1 METKM
6 NITSKILAVTAVAA
20 MSFAG
25 VSHAAGTSDR
35 VSVTLVQSIE
45 DTAYK
50 SSLEGLS
57 NDEIANAQTA
67 VESEPGL
74 ADVLKAKNVQLNNVV
89 KVQKFSDGSAS
100 VFVR

>member
-1 METKM
+1 MEIKM
-6 NITSKILAVTAVAA
+6 NNTSRILALAAVAA

-25 VSHAAGTSDR
+25 VSHAAGVTGR
-35 VSVTLVQSIE
+35 VSVTQVQSIDE
-45 DTAYK
+45 NGFK
-50 SSLEGLS
+50 SSLENLS
-57 NDEIANAQTA
+57 SEEIANAQTA

-89 KVQKFSDGSAS
+89 KVQKFPDGSAS